1 MSTSNKTPKGFAVE
15 SQQADIPAAMTEV
28 DETRV
33 GWYWREIVL
42 SSLYLSE
49 DKIPPFHLGRGQ
61 QVSCSPGLE
70 LSSFS
75 LWDDAS
81 VLHWTFLVAKN
92 DCFSTALS
100 AFT

>member
-1 MSTSNKTPKGFAVE
+1 VVLEIGSSGRSTVHVFP
-15 SQQADIPAAMTEV
+15 
-28 DETRV
+28 
-33 GWYWREIVL
+33 REIVL